1 MKVFRFIEKLIRT
14 VLPLC
19 VFHHQGH
26 GDRIVLADTN
36 FPSASI
42 CGEGAEGPRQVNIC
56 ILGTPSGKKRLFFYK
71 SYKGGGGSFPF
82 IKIYVA
88 DFV

>member
-1 MKVFRFIEKLIRT
+1 MTLQYFWPYCSFKNIEPESNRKRIEKENEEENLIESKGRH
-14 VLPLC
+14 P
-19 VFHHQGH
+19 
-26 GDRIVLADTN
+26 
-36 FPSASI
+36 
-42 CGEGAEGPRQVNIC
+42 E
-56 ILGTPSGKKRLFFYK
+56 KKRLFFYK